1 MTEPLPVYIE
11 TIEEL
16 TAHLR
21 EEAGAGN
28 IPNVLCLLDIAKDDL
43 GGPEAADRLY
53 ADIVRPTLKGRW
65 DAWLHDEPGAPE
77 LTDDELRMMCGL
89 AIESLIP
96 EEDELGRRRAMAAL
110 RKGWDERKGSPG
122 PSGQSQGRPSLRLI
136 QGDGEGTGR
145 LF

>member
-21 EEAGAGN
+21 EEADAGN

-43 GGPEAADRLY
+43 GGKEAADRLY
-53 ADIVRPTLKGRW
+53 ADIVRPALKGRW
-65 DAWLHDEPGAPE
+65 DAWLHDEPDAPE

-96 EEDELGRRRAMAAL
+96 EEDKLGRRRAMAAL
-110 RKGWDERKGSPG
+110 RKGWDERKGWASHPD
-122 PSGQSQGRPSLRLI
+122 QGRPQLRVI
-136 QGDGEGTGR
+136 EGGGEGTGR